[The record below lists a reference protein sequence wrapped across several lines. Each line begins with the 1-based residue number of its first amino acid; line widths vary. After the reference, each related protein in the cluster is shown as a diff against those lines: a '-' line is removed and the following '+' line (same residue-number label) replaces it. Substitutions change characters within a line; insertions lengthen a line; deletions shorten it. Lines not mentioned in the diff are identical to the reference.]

1 MSAARIESFP
11 KTLVLLLGPFLF
23 AQLAASVAVYGRTTP
38 RFAGDPLLLGA
49 GARAL
54 GMGNAFVSISDDA
67 TAVYW
72 NPAGLARLKRNES
85 QVQHA
90 ERFGGTVKHD
100 VITAAGPSP
109 VGGFGIG
116 LLRLGV
122 EDIKLTTLEDPSESL
137 SSKNRAVVS
146 SEVGTSD
153 TSLHLC
159 YGRAVRPGIYLGTTL
174 KLIWRNL
181 AAGDG
186 SGYGIDV
193 GALYV
198 PVPAWSLG
206 LTVRNVTR
214 TRIRFDTG
222 STDRIP
228 PSIWVGGAYRIR
240 SQGLHGRLLFAA
252 SIHLFEEDSGLENLE
267 GVQLGGE
274 YLYRERLAF
283 RFGTNGSHWTAG
295 AGVRVYD
302 RLAFDL
308 AFLEHNQLENTY
320 QISASFFF

>member
-1 MSAARIESFP
+1 MSAARTKSFP
-11 KTLVLLLGPFLF
+11 RTSVLLLGPFLF
-23 AQLAASVAVYGRTTP
+23 AQLAASIAAYGQTTP

-54 GMGNAFVSISDDA
+54 GMGNAFVPVSDDA

-72 NPAGLARLKRNES
+72 NPAGLARLKRNET

-90 ERFGGTVKHD
+90 ERFGGTVRHD
-100 VITAAGPSP
+100 VVTVAGPSA

-116 LLRLGV
+116 FLRLDV
-122 EDIKLTTLEDPSESL
+122 EGIKLTTLEDPSRSL
-137 SSKNRAVVS
+137 SSENRAVVS
-146 SEVGTSD
+146 SEVGASD
-153 TSLHLC
+153 TSFHLC

-174 KLIWRNL
+174 KLIRRDL

-186 SGYGIDV
+186 SGYGIDI

-198 PVPAWSLG
+198 PVPAWSFG
-206 LTVRNVTR
+206 LTVRNATR

-228 PSIWVGGAYRIR
+228 PSVWIGGAYRVR
-240 SQGLHGRLLFAA
+240 SRSLHGRLLLAA
-252 SIHLFEEDSGLENLE
+252 SIHLLEEDSGLENLE

-274 YLYRERLAF
+274 YVYRERLAF